1 MSKTIPLYGQN
12 KDGGALGDFAEFIN
26 GTLKMVDYS
35 TSQIA
40 GNAGDV
46 TLATASTEGINVL
59 GSTVIVSNMTSVAG
73 DFQANVKVNAVS
85 GATTT
90 AGVEMSVHDGG
101 GFVDDA
107 ETILLELTG
116 SATDLADVRVIVWGS
131 VNVDAA

>member
-46 TLATASTEGINVL
+46 TLATASTYSSSFHTSSFNCCA
-59 GSTVIVSNMTSVAG
+59 VILFG
-73 DFQANVKVNAVS
+73 
-85 GATTT
+85 
-90 AGVEMSVHDGG
+90 
-101 GFVDDA
+101 
-107 ETILLELTG
+107 
-116 SATDLADVRVIVWGS
+116 
-131 VNVDAA
+131 